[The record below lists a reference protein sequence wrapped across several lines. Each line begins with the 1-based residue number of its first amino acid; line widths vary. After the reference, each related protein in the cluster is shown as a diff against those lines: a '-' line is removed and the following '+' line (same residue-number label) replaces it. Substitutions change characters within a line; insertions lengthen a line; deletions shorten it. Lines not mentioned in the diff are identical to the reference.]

1 MLTEI
6 LKKIGELCS
15 LKTSQGADRNK
26 WKGGFTIIE
35 LMVVIIIVNL
45 LSGVAVPKLTDVI
58 EKTKQKIDLMKL
70 YYLRDSLNRALYE
83 DQVTNIQEGKQGQD
97 CDTVS
102 TDKLTRWLKT
112 PQGVALFIIELNE
125 SMPASY
131 QGLHGTAK
139 TQNLCGLMY
148 SGGFWNNA
156 LKEAGFGAIADI
168 VADRDAHKNYARYK
182 PTTYTAVRNTADLQ
196 HTYYRTFPNTP
207 LFTSR
212 FLNGDA
218 RATGKDNTRIVVKFT
233 WSGLNPDSH
242 SLEVFMGLND
252 ATNESALLS
261 RQGTCFSTAGVS
273 GCKKSTPR

>member
-26 WKGGFTIIE
+26 WKGGFTLVE
-35 LMVVIIIVNL
+35 LMVVIVIVNL
-45 LSGVAVPKLTDVI
+45 LSGVAIPKITDVI
-58 EKTKQKIDLMKL
+58 EKTKQRIDLMKL

-97 CDTVS
+97 CDTVT
-102 TDKLTRWLKT
+102 TDKLTRWLTTKE
-112 PQGVALFIIELNE
+112 GVALFIIELNVT
-125 SMPASY
+125 MPASY
-131 QGLHGTAK
+131 QGLHGSANK
-139 TQNLCGLMY
+139 QNLCGLMY

-156 LKEAGFGAIADI
+156 LKDAGFGAVADI
-168 VADRDAHKNYARYK
+168 VADRDAHKNYGNYK
-182 PTTYTAVRNTADLQ
+182 PTTYTAVKNTADPR
-196 HTYYRTFPNTP
+196 YYRTFPNTP
-207 LFTSR
+207 LFKSR
-212 FLNGDA
+212 FLNGDP

-233 WSGLNPDSH
+233 WTGLNPDSH
-242 SLEVFMGLND
+242 SLEVFMGLNA

-261 RQGTCFSTAGVS
+261 RQGTCFSTIGAS